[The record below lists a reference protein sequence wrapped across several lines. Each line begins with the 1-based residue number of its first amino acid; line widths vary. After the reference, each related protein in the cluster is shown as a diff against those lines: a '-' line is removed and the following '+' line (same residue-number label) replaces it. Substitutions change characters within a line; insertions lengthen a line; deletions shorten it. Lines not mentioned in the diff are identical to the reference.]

1 MDVHY
6 CNTITFTF
14 DGLPVTFTNPL
25 SSEKCSQK
33 EKAVAF
39 EQDVIKAICDYMNT
53 DPMQSTL
60 TIVQGLTGDRSV
72 TAVEMLGFDET
83 HAFFKVEAPSGSSE
97 INIAWLKPVVERAD
111 VRVQLFA
118 LLDKASDA
126 FGS

>member
-1 MDVHY
+1 M
-6 CNTITFTF
+6 
-14 DGLPVTFTNPL
+14 
-25 SSEKCSQK
+25 
-33 EKAVAF
+33 AF
-39 EQDVIKAICDYMNT
+39 EQDVIQAICSYMNT

-60 TIVQGLTGDRSV
+60 TIVQGLTGDRAV

-83 HAFFKVEAPSGSSE
+83 HAFFKVEGPNGSSE
-97 INIAWLKPVVERAD
+97 LSIAWLKPVVERAD